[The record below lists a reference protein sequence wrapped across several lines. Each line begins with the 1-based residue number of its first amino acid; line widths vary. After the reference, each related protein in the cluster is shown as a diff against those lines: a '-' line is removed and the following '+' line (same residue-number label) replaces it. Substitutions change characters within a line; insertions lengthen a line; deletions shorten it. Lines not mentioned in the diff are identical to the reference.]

1 MALIHFTPF
10 LFVAVAKQA
19 AAGAAAGAAAA
30 AAGQLVRP
38 FAFPPTQPSFPPIA
52 SQRPQRKI
60 FV

>member
-19 AAGAAAGAAAA
+19 AAGAAAAAAA